1 MKHIILGAGGTIS
14 KVLAK
19 ELVENNEKIKLA
31 SRSIKTIEGR
41 ESVKADLLNFNE
53 VNGVIEEFSTVYL
66 VAGLKYDINTWREQW
81 PKIMRNTVEACS
93 AKNAKLIFFDNV
105 YSYGRVDGVMTEDT
119 PLNPCSKKGEVRAKL
134 IEYLNSEIKHKNITA
149 LIARG
154 ADFYGPY
161 TEGASLISISILGKL
176 LNGKKPQWFC
186 NAKVKHSFT
195 NTGDCGKALYLL
207 SKSESN
213 FNQTWHMPTASPAK
227 TGEELVKIA
236 AQKLNAEADYTV
248 LKNWMLKLL
257 GTFNTLL
264 KELHEMMYQYEY
276 EYIFD
281 SSKFEKKF
289 DFIPIPYEQGIEE
302 SIKSLKRMRDVETG
316 KGKTQRNGEK

>member
-14 KVLAK
+14 KVLVK
-19 ELVENNEKIKLA
+19 ELSENNEKIKLA
-31 SRSIKTIEGR
+31 SRSIKTIEGI

-53 VNGVIEEFSTVYL
+53 VDGVIEEFSTVYL

-93 AKNAKLIFFDNV
+93 TKNAKLIFFDNV
-105 YSYGRVDGVMTEDT
+105 YSYGRVDGVMTEDS

-134 IEYLNSEIKHKNITA
+134 VEYLSSEIKNRNITA
-149 LIARG
+149 LIARA

-161 TEGASLISISILGKL
+161 TEGASLISISVLDKL
-176 LNGKKPQWFC
+176 LKDKKPQWFG
-186 NAKVKHSFT
+186 NAKAKHSFT

-213 FNQTWHMPTASPAK
+213 FNQTWHMPTASPAL
-227 TGEELVKIA
+227 TGEELIKIA
-236 AQKLNAEADYTV
+236 AQKLNTKADYTL
-248 LKNWMLKLL
+248 LKKWMFKLL

-264 KELHEMMYQYEY
+264 KELYEMMYQYEY
-276 EYIFD
+276 DYIFD

-289 DFIPIPYEQGIEE
+289 NFTPTPYEQGIEE
-302 SIKSLKRMRDVETG
+302 SIKSLRR
-316 KGKTQRNGEK
+316 R

>member
-1 MKHIILGAGGTIS
+1 MKHIILGAGGAIS

-19 ELVENNEKIKLA
+19 ELSENNEKIKLA
-31 SRSIKTIEGR
+31 ARSIKTIEGI

-53 VNGVIEEFSTVYL
+53 VNEVIEEFSTVYL
-66 VAGLKYDINTWREQW
+66 AAGLKYDINSWREQW
-81 PKIMRNTVEACS
+81 PKIMRNTVETCS
-93 AKNAKLIFFDNV
+93 TKNAKLIFFDNV
-105 YSYGRVDGVMTEDT
+105 YSYGRVDGIMTEDT

-134 IEYLNSEIKHKNITA
+134 IEYLNSEIKSKNITA
-149 LIARG
+149 LIARA

-161 TEGASLISISILGKL
+161 TEGVSLISISVIDKL
-176 LNGKKPQWFC
+176 LKGKKPQWFC

-227 TGEELVKIA
+227 TGEELIQIIA
-236 AQKLNAEADYTV
+236 RKLNAKADYTV
-248 LKNWMLKLL
+248 LKKWMFKLT

-276 EYIFD
+276 DYIFD
-281 SSKFEKKF
+281 SSKFEKTF
-289 DFIPIPYEQGIEE
+289 NFTPTAYEIGLEE
-302 SIKSLKRMRDVETG
+302 SIKSMKRTQG
-316 KGKTQRNGEK
+316 KEK